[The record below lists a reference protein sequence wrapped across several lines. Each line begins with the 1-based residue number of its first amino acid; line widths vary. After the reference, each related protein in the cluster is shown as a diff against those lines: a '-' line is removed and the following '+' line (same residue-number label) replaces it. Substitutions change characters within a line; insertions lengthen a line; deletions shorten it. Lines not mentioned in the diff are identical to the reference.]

1 MKKLLLL
8 LLMFSI
14 TSVFSQ
20 EKIYGDFYLFQ
31 SKKEVKK
38 VFKNNKEKYQNITF
52 AGQDFWM
59 INKLMISSFNYQ
71 NDKLTSLKLFAKK
84 IGASHELQTKNVRA
98 LDKFFL
104 ERGFKELFRQTHW
117 DTPVFFDN
125 AQYGVVYHNED
136 SNTVINLTMRTEAQ
150 MNNMV
155 TVGSVGDFT
164 NNHTMIEI
172 YPYSLFERQMKNV
185 SSKKQQDNSD
195 F

>member
-71 NDKLTSLKLFAKK
+71 NDKLTSLKLFAKQ
-84 IGASHELQTKNVRA
+84 IGASNELQT
-98 LDKFFL
+98 
-104 ERGFKELFRQTHW
+104 H
-117 DTPVFFDN
+117 
-125 AQYGVVYHNED
+125 
-136 SNTVINLTMRTEAQ
+136 
-150 MNNMV
+150 
-155 TVGSVGDFT
+155 
-164 NNHTMIEI
+164 
-172 YPYSLFERQMKNV
+172 
-185 SSKKQQDNSD
+185 
-195 F
+195 